1 VPSKDIAL
9 KDIFEEIPHRLSK
22 ILAPAPIKELLPT
35 NFPSTE
41 LRVDFLA
48 RLEDESILHM
58 EFQSFNDTNMPWRML
73 RYYTAIAE
81 KYKTHNIKQL
91 VVYVGNEKLR
101 MKSSFKIKN
110 LVFKYEILDIR
121 QIDCKVLLE
130 SPDPMDRLLACLC
143 KVEDEVY
150 LIEKLI
156 KTMEGM
162 NEEERK
168 DYLLKALTL
177 TELRPNLRIRLTEE
191 VKPMPIVVRPEDIK
205 LSKKKL
211 RKDVL
216 YRLGLEEGKQI
227 GLEEGRKEGEII
239 GIEKGKQIGLEEGKQ
254 IGLEE
259 GRKEGEVI
267 GIEKGR
273 KIGHEEGFLKALQDT
288 VLTLIR
294 GKLGQVPEGV
304 EVKIRGVR
312 DREYLNTLIEK
323 LINSG
328 DVLEVLRQE
337 RLLN

>member
-1 VPSKDIAL
+1 MPSKDITL
-9 KDIFEEIPHRLSK
+9 KDIFEEVPHRLSK
-22 ILAPAPIKELLPT
+22 ILSPAPIKELLPT
-35 NFPSTE
+35 ALPSTE

-81 KYKTHNIKQL
+81 KYKTYNIKQL
-91 VVYVGNEKLR
+91 LVYVGNEKLR
-101 MKSSFKIKN
+101 MRTSLKIKN
-110 LVFKYEILDIR
+110 LVFRYEILDIR
-121 QIDCKVLLE
+121 QIDCRVLLE

-143 KVEDEVY
+143 KVEDEAY

-191 VKPMPIVVRPEDIK
+191 VKHMPIVVRPEDIK
-205 LSKKKL
+205 LPKKKL
-211 RKDVL
+211 RKDIL
-216 YRLGLEEGKQI
+216 YRLGLEEGK
-227 GLEEGRKEGEII
+227 KEGEII
-239 GIEKGKQIGLEEGKQ
+239 GIEKGKKIGLEEGF
-254 IGLEE
+254 I
-259 GRKEGEVI
+259 
-267 GIEKGR
+267 
-273 KIGHEEGFLKALQDT
+273 KALQDT

-294 GKLGQVPEGV
+294 SRLGRVPEGV
-304 EVKIRGVR
+304 EVRVKDIR
-312 DREYLNTLIEK
+312 DREYLNALIEK

-328 DVLEVLRQE
+328 DVLELLREE
-337 RLLN
+337 RLLS

>member
-1 VPSKDIAL
+1 MSSKDIAL

-48 RLEDESILHM
+48 RLEDESILHI
-58 EFQSFNDTNMPWRML
+58 EFQSFNDPNMPFRML
-73 RYYTAIAE
+73 RYYLAIWE
-81 KYKTHNIKQL
+81 RYPNSPIKQL
-91 VVYVGNEKLR
+91 LVYVGNRKLR
-101 MKSSFKIKN
+101 MKSRLRLRNLSFS
-110 LVFKYEILDIR
+110 YEMIDIR
-121 QIDCKVLLE
+121 QIDCRVLLE

-143 KVEDEVY
+143 KVEDEAY

-191 VKPMPIVVRPEDIK
+191 VKHMPIVVRPEDIK
-205 LSKKKL
+205 LPKKKL
-211 RKDVL
+211 RKDIL
-216 YRLGLEEGKQI
+216 YRLGLEEGK
-227 GLEEGRKEGEII
+227 KEGEII
-239 GIEKGKQIGLEEGKQ
+239 GIEKGKKIGL
-254 IGLEE
+254 
-259 GRKEGEVI
+259 
-267 GIEKGR
+267 
-273 KIGHEEGFLKALQDT
+273 EEGFLKALQDI

-294 GKLGQVPEGV
+294 SRLGRVPEGV
-304 EVKIRGVR
+304 EVRVKGIR
-312 DREYLNTLIEK
+312 DREYLNALIEK

-328 DVLEVLRQE
+328 DVLELLREE
-337 RLLN
+337 RLLS

>member
-1 VPSKDIAL
+1 VSSKDIAL

-48 RLEDESILHM
+48 RLKDESILHI
-58 EFQSFNDTNMPWRML
+58 EFQSFNDPNMPFRML
-73 RYYTAIAE
+73 RYYLAILE
-81 KYKTHNIKQL
+81 RYPTSPIKQL
-91 VVYVGNEKLR
+91 LVYVGNRKLR
-101 MKSSFKIKN
+101 MKSRLRLRNLSFS
-110 LVFKYEILDIR
+110 YEILDIR

-156 KTMEGM
+156 KTMESM

-191 VKPMPIVVRPEDIK
+191 VKHMPIVVRPEDIR
-205 LSKKKL
+205 LPKKKL
-211 RKDVL
+211 KKDIL

-227 GLEEGRKEGEII
+227 GLEE
-239 GIEKGKQIGLEEGKQ
+239 GKQIGLEEGKQ

-267 GIEKGR
+267 GIEKGLI
-273 KIGHEEGFLKALQDT
+273 KSAQDM
-288 VLTLIR
+288 LIAVVET
-294 GKLGQVPEGV
+294 KLGYVPEGL
-304 EVKIRGVR
+304 EERVR
-312 DREYLNTLIEK
+312 EIKDREFLHALIKK
-323 LINSG
+323 LITSEK
-328 DVLEVLRQE
+328 VLEVLKKE
-337 RLLN
+337 LNI

>member
-1 VPSKDIAL
+1 MPSKDITL
-9 KDIFEEIPHRLSK
+9 KDIFEEVPHRLSK
-22 ILAPAPIKELLPT
+22 ILSPAPIKELLPT
-35 NFPSTE
+35 ALPSTE

-58 EFQSFNDTNMPWRML
+58 EFQSFNDANMPWRML

-81 KYKTHNIKQL
+81 KYKTHNIKQI

-101 MKSSFKIKN
+101 MKSSLKIKN

-121 QIDCKVLLE
+121 QIDCRVLLE

-162 NEEERK
+162 NDEERK

-191 VKPMPIVVRPEDIK
+191 VKPMPIVVRPEDIR
-205 LSKKKL
+205 LSKRKL
-211 RKDVL
+211 RKDIL
-216 YRLGLEEGKQI
+216 YRLGLEEGKQIGLEEGKKVGLEEGKQI

-239 GIEKGKQIGLEEGKQ
+239 GIEKGKHIGLEEGKQ
-254 IGLEE
+254 IGIEE
-259 GRKEGEVI
+259 GLLKSAQEMVIAIIEV
-267 GIEKGR
+267 
-273 KIGHEEGFLKALQDT
+273 
-288 VLTLIR
+288 
-294 GKLGQVPEGV
+294 KLGYVPEGIV
-304 EVKIRGVR
+304 NRIREIRDMEFLRSLAKKLVSASEDFIQVLAIELKI
-312 DREYLNTLIEK
+312 
-323 LINSG
+323 S
-328 DVLEVLRQE
+328 
-337 RLLN
+337 

>member
-1 VPSKDIAL
+1 VSSKDIAL

-48 RLEDESILHM
+48 RLEDDSILHI
-58 EFQSFNDTNMPWRML
+58 EFQSFNDPNMPFRML
-73 RYYTAIAE
+73 RYYLAIWE
-81 KYKTHNIKQL
+81 RYPTSSIKQL
-91 VVYVGNEKLR
+91 LVYVGNRKLR
-101 MKSSFKIKN
+101 MKSRLRLRNLSFS
-110 LVFKYEILDIR
+110 YEMIDIR
-121 QIDCKVLLE
+121 QIDCRVLLE

-191 VKPMPIVVRPEDIK
+191 VRHMPIVVRPEDIRLPKRK
-205 LSKKKL
+205 LKK
-211 RKDVL
+211 DIL
-216 YRLGLEEGKQI
+216 YRL
-227 GLEEGRKEGEII
+227 
-239 GIEKGKQIGLEEGKQ
+239 GLEEGKQ

-267 GIEKGR
+267 GIEKG
-273 KIGHEEGFLKALQDT
+273 KHIGLEEGLLKSAQEM
-288 VLTLIR
+288 LIAIIE
-294 GKLGQVPEGV
+294 GKLGYVPEEIANRIREIKDV
-304 EVKIRGVR
+304 EFLRSLAK
-312 DREYLNTLIEK
+312 K
-323 LINSG
+323 LVSTSE
-328 DVLEVLRQE
+328 DFMQVLATELRIS
-337 RLLN
+337 

>member
-1 VPSKDIAL
+1 MPSKDITIR
-9 KDIFEEIPHRLSK
+9 DIFEEIPQRLSK

-48 RLEDESILHM
+48 RLEDDSILHI
-58 EFQSFNDTNMPWRML
+58 EFQSFNDTNMPFRML
-73 RYYTAIAE
+73 RYYLAILE
-81 KYKTHNIKQL
+81 RYPSSPIKQL
-91 VVYVGNEKLR
+91 LVYVGNRKLR
-101 MKSSFKIKN
+101 MKSRLRIRN
-110 LVFKYEILDIR
+110 LTFSYEILDIR
-121 QIDCKVLLE
+121 QIDCKLLLE

-177 TELRPNLRIRLTEE
+177 TELRPNLRIKLTEE

-205 LSKKKL
+205 LPKRKL

-227 GLEEGRKEGEII
+227 GI
-239 GIEKGKQIGLEEGKQ
+239 
-254 IGLEE
+254 EE

-267 GIEKGR
+267 GIEKG
-273 KIGHEEGFLKALQDT
+273 KQIGFQEGEAIGIEKGKHIGLEEGLLKSAQNM
-288 VLTLIR
+288 VIAVVEA
-294 GKLGQVPEGV
+294 KLGYVPKGLEEGV
-304 EVKIRGVR
+304 REIKDR
-312 DREYLNTLIEK
+312 DFLHALIKK
-323 LINSG
+323 LITSEK
-328 DVLEVLRQE
+328 VLEVLKE
-337 RLLN
+337 ELNI

>member
-9 KDIFEEIPHRLSK
+9 KDIFEEVPHRLSK
-22 ILAPAPIKELLPT
+22 ILSPAPIKELLPT
-35 NFPSTE
+35 ALPSTE

-101 MKSSFKIKN
+101 MKSFLKIKN

-121 QIDCKVLLE
+121 QIDCKLLLE

-205 LSKKKL
+205 LPKKKL

-227 GLEEGRKEGEII
+227 GLEEGRKEGEVI
-239 GIEKGKQIGLEEGKQ
+239 GIEK
-254 IGLEE
+254 

-267 GIEKGR
+267 GIEKGL
-273 KIGHEEGFLKALQDT
+273 LKSAQDM
-288 VLTLIR
+288 LIAVVEA
-294 GKLGQVPEGV
+294 KLGYVPKGME
-304 EVKIRGVR
+304 ERVKDIK
-312 DREYLNTLIEK
+312 DREFLHALIKK
-323 LINSG
+323 LINSEK
-328 DVLEVLRQE
+328 VLEVLKE
-337 RLLN
+337 ELNI

>member
-1 VPSKDIAL
+1 MPSKDITL
-9 KDIFEEIPHRLSK
+9 KDIFEEVPHRLSK
-22 ILAPAPIKELLPT
+22 ILSPAPIKELLPT
-35 NFPSTE
+35 ALPSTE

-58 EFQSFNDTNMPWRML
+58 EFQSFNDANMPWRML

-81 KYKTHNIKQL
+81 KYKTHNIKQI

-101 MKSSFKIKN
+101 MKSSLKIKN

-121 QIDCKVLLE
+121 QIDCRVLLE

-143 KVEDEVY
+143 KVEDEMY

-205 LSKKKL
+205 LSKRKLKK
-211 RKDVL
+211 DPL
-216 YRLGLEEGKQI
+216 YKL
-227 GLEEGRKEGEII
+227 
-239 GIEKGKQIGLEEGKQ
+239 
-254 IGLEE
+254 GLEE

-267 GIEKGR
+267 GIEKG
-273 KIGHEEGFLKALQDT
+273 KQIGELEFAQKMVITITED
-288 VLTLIR
+288 
-294 GKLGQVPEGV
+294 KLSYVPEGLK
-304 EVKIRGVR
+304 ERVR
-312 DREYLNTLIEK
+312 EIKDRDFLHALIKK
-323 LINSG
+323 LITSEK
-328 DVLEVLRQE
+328 VLEVLKE
-337 RLLN
+337 ELNI

>member
-1 VPSKDIAL
+1 MSSKDITL

-22 ILAPAPIKELLPT
+22 ILSPAPIKELLPT
-35 NFPSTE
+35 ALPSTE

-81 KYKTHNIKQL
+81 KYKTYNIKQL
-91 VVYVGNEKLR
+91 VVYVGNRKLR
-101 MKSSFKIKN
+101 MKSKLRIRN
-110 LVFKYEILDIR
+110 LTFSYEILDIR
-121 QIDCKVLLE
+121 QIDCRVLLE

-156 KTMEGM
+156 KTMENM

-191 VKPMPIVVRPEDIK
+191 VKHMPIVVRPEDVRLPKRK
-205 LSKKKL
+205 LKK
-211 RKDVL
+211 DIL
-216 YRLGLEEGKQI
+216 YRLGLEEGK
-227 GLEEGRKEGEII
+227 KEGEII

-254 IGLEE
+254 IGLQ
-259 GRKEGEVI
+259 EGEII
-267 GIEKGR
+267 GIEKG
-273 KIGHEEGFLKALQDT
+273 KQIGLEEGRQIGELEFARKM
-288 VLTLIR
+288 VITLIE
-294 GKLGQVPEGV
+294 GKLGYVPEGL
-304 EVKIRGVR
+304 EERVKDIK
-312 DREYLNTLIEK
+312 DREFLHALIKK
-323 LINSG
+323 LITSEE
-328 DVLEVLRQE
+328 VLEVLKKE
-337 RLLN
+337 LNI